1 MNEKAPEQV
10 APSVNKLATSQ
21 PIKTSERLNEL
32 LKSAKASTIN
42 DSTKQKLAAQS
53 ATHFVSKNYKMEDL
67 IMIDEDDDI
76 IGYNESDEEENYLA
90 EAQLNE
96 ENDIAESNV
105 NDNCDGDHNDGAE
118 KNNDN
123 NGEKQDSGI
132 DSF

>member
-1 MNEKAPEQV
+1 
-10 APSVNKLATSQ
+10 
-21 PIKTSERLNEL
+21 
-32 LKSAKASTIN
+32 
-42 DSTKQKLAAQS
+42 
-53 ATHFVSKNYKMEDL
+53 
-67 IMIDEDDDI
+67 MIDEDDDI